1 MKLLT
6 KMLLIKWHYFEQ
18 ELLEFKAVNFLTGK
32 NAAGKSTIID
42 ALQLLM
48 LGDTTGY
55 FFNKAASDRS
65 NRTLKGYLRGEV
77 AEDEEA
83 RTVYLRENDF
93 TSYIVLEF
101 NDTVEKRSFCLGVV
115 FDSYRDGDH
124 KHQFFYLK
132 ARLPEN
138 RFYLDGKP
146 MNNRALKA
154 WLLNHYPRQYQFFD
168 SNRDYREVMAGVLGH
183 LNERFFRLFRK
194 AVPFS
199 PIINIKQF
207 ITEFVCDVENEVD
220 ITDMQE
226 NIRQYKQLEEE
237 LALVEKKVAALE
249 GIAALYRTYRE
260 EAERLRMQQYLL
272 ERAALE
278 KRVREME
285 TLREEV
291 VVLEASISD
300 LRGKIARE
308 NKLLESLEEQRCLL
322 LEERAQS
329 DIFKKQQDLQK
340 EKDSLLRELEES
352 KNSEER
358 LGGML
363 TVHLACWREVAAWVS
378 GNLDA
383 QPADGEPSQGLLV
396 LEEGLRDYRLLEHT
410 RLQETKAL
418 LEEYAA
424 GLSRIFHELE
434 QEKNRQEQR
443 IKVLEEELAGLR
455 RGIKPYPEKL
465 LELRQ
470 TITRELRD
478 LHGRE
483 TQVNIFADLLEIR
496 DHRWQNAVEAYLHT
510 QKFYLLV
517 EPEFFLDALRVYDRE
532 KNSRKFFDLGLV
544 DVEKVIASAPVVL
557 PGSLAEEVETV
568 DPHARA
574 YADYLLGRVMKC
586 ETLDE
591 LRLHRTAVTP
601 GCMLYHN
608 FVARQL
614 NPARFAEPYIG
625 RQAVARQ
632 IQSKESELTAGG
644 MRLQAL
650 LPRLDG
656 LGKAVRTPLLT
667 ENDIRTML
675 DLKVRVLR
683 KAGTEQKL
691 AAVTRE
697 LGSLD
702 LSYLT
707 VLDKRLKECEA
718 ALAKSKAVLEKDKAA
733 LIAAEINLRH
743 KEAALPALEREKESL
758 AAELAAR
765 YEKTWRMESGEPRFV
780 QELKNRR
787 TADNIINSFTP
798 VVKGTE
804 TKKKDRWDELLEL
817 RIGYNRDFKGAFAVS
832 CEDNDNYEAELL
844 RLQESTLLDYRQ
856 KIQEAKER
864 AQVQFKEDFISKLR
878 ANIDRVQE
886 QISDLN
892 RAIKDNFF
900 GRDRYRFTVTPQPQF
915 RRFYEMITDDMLVEG
930 HNLFSAVFQEQH
942 GDTVEELFR
951 QIVDTGEGLLSA
963 DRRQQLAENL
973 QRFTDYR
980 TFLEFDMLNIDEE
993 GRESRLSRVIT
1004 KKSGGE
1010 TQTPFYVAVLS
1021 SFLQVYRVRQEEAN
1035 TLRLIV
1041 FDEAYNKMDHQR
1053 IQESIKMIREMGLQ
1067 VILSAPTE
1075 KIADIAPL
1083 VDRNLLVHR
1092 LKKAT
1097 LVKAFDPKDLM
1108 EMGA

>member
-6 KMLLIKWHYFEQ
+6 KMLLIKWHYFDQ

-42 ALQLLM
+42 ALQLLI
-48 LGDTTGY
+48 LGDTSGY

-65 NRTLKGYLRGEV
+65 NRSLKGYLRGEV

-101 NDTVEKRSFCLGVV
+101 NDTVEKRRFCLGVV

-132 ARLPEN
+132 SGLPEN
-138 RFYLDGKP
+138 RFHLDGVP
-146 MNNRALKA
+146 MNIRALKA
-154 WLLNHYPRQYQFFD
+154 WLLNHYPRQYQFFE
-168 SNRDYREVMAGVLGH
+168 SNRDYRDVMAGVLGH

-237 LALVEKKVAALE
+237 LALVEKKVATLE
-249 GIAALYRTYRE
+249 SISGLYRAFRE
-260 EAERLRMQQYLL
+260 EAERLRMQQFLL
-272 ERAALE
+272 DRASLE
-278 KRVREME
+278 KRARDME
-285 TLREEV
+285 R
-291 VVLEASISD
+291 
-300 LRGKIARE
+300 LRGEVSALEQSSRALSEKIDLE
-308 NKLLESLEEQRCLL
+308 NKTLKGLEERCRLL

-329 DIFKKQQDLQK
+329 DIYKKQQDLEK
-340 EKDSLLRELEES
+340 ERDYLVREIEDI

-358 LGGML
+358 LGGIL
-363 TVHLACWREVAAWVS
+363 TGHLAGWQEVAAWAA
-378 GNLDA
+378 GNLDEK
-383 QPADGEPSQGLLV
+383 PADAGMRRV
-396 LEEGLRDYRLLEHT
+396 LSELDKGLRDCRLLEHT
-410 RLQETKAL
+410 RLQEAKTVL
-418 LEEYAA
+418 DEYAA
-424 GLSRIFHELE
+424 GLSRIFYDLE
-434 QEKNRQEQR
+434 QEKTRQEQR
-443 IKVLEEELAGLR
+443 RELLENELVGLR

-465 LELRQ
+465 LELRE
-470 TITRELRD
+470 TITQALSAK
-478 LHGRE
+478 HGRE
-483 TQVNIFADLLEIR
+483 VPVKILADKLEIR
-496 DHRWQNAVEAYLHT
+496 DHKWQNALEAYLHT

-517 EPEFFLDALRVYDRE
+517 EPEHFTDALRVYDRE
-532 KNSRKFFDLGLV
+532 KNSRRFYDLGLV

-557 PGSLAEEVETV
+557 PGSLAEEVETD
-568 DPHARA
+568 DPLARA

-586 ETLDE
+586 ETLEE

-614 NPARFAEPYIG
+614 NPARFADPYIG

-632 IQSKESELTAGG
+632 IVSKEKELAEGSK
-644 MRLQAL
+644 RLQAL
-650 LPRLDG
+650 LPRLAG
-656 LGKAVRTPLLT
+656 LGKAAGTPLLT
-667 ENDIRTML
+667 ENDIRTIL
-675 DLKVRVLR
+675 ELKVRVVR
-683 KAGTEQKL
+683 KEERMRKL
-691 AAVTRE
+691 AEVSVE
-697 LGSLD
+697 LDSLD
-702 LSYLT
+702 LSCLT
-707 VLDKRLKECEA
+707 RLDRQLEVCEA
-718 ALAKSKAVLEKDKAA
+718 AIAKSRAVLDEARERRGAVLSD
-733 LIAAEINLRH
+733 ISH
-743 KEAALPALEREKESL
+743 KKEALPALENEKERL
-758 AAELAAR
+758 AAELTAR
-765 YEKTWRMESGEPRFV
+765 YPETWRSESGEPRFS
-780 QELKNRR
+780 QEIKSRG
-787 TADNIINSFTP
+787 TPDNIIHIFTT

-804 TKKKDRWDELLEL
+804 TKKKDRWDELQEL
-817 RIGYNRDFKGAFAVS
+817 RISYNRDFKGAFAVS
-832 CEDNDNYEAELL
+832 REDNDAYETELL
-844 RLQESTLLDYRQ
+844 RLKESTLLEYRQ

-878 ANIDRVQE
+878 ANIDRVHE
-886 QISDLN
+886 QIGDLN
-892 RAIKDNFF
+892 KAIKDNFF
-900 GRDRYRFTVTPQPQF
+900 GRDRYRFTVTPHPQY
-915 RRFYEMITDDMLVEG
+915 RRFYEMITDDLLVEG
-930 HNLFSAVFQEQH
+930 YNLFSVAFQEQH

-963 DRRQQLAENL
+963 DRRQQLADNL

-1097 LVKAFDPKDLM
+1097 LVKAFDPKELM